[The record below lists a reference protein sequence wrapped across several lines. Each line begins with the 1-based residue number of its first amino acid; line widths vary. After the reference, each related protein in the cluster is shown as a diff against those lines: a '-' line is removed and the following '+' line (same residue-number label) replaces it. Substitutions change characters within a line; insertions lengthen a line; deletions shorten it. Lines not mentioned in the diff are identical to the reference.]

1 MCDNKERKGEG
12 EREGERGRRRERE
25 RGEREGERGEREGE
39 RGGEGGRERERE
51 RGGGEGEKEKRDII
65 SRPIPL
71 YITTVASP
79 NVTAAPVQS
88 VLITDNATLNCSIIA
103 KPTNFTAVWYH
114 NNIII
119 NEANSGKYYS
129 TQDLSSSV
137 LIITNVTLE
146 DAGAYRCLVSN
157 RHGNGSLTTM
167 LHVQSKEKYM

>member
-1 MCDNKERKGEG
+1 MSVCAIIKK
-12 EREGERGRRRERE
+12 ERGRKRERE
-25 RGEREGERGEREGE
+25 RE
-39 RGGEGGRERERE
+39 GEGGRERERKGREREGEREGEKE

-88 VLITDNATLNCSIIA
+88 VLITDNATLTCSIIA

-157 RHGNGSLTTM
+157 RHGNGSSTTM

>member
-1 MCDNKERKGEG
+1 MSVCATIKKERGGRER
-12 EREGERGRRRERE
+12 EREGEGGRERE
-25 RGEREGERGEREGE
+25 REREGE
-39 RGGEGGRERERE
+39 RGGEGGRERGRE

-88 VLITDNATLNCSIIA
+88 VLITDNATLTCSIIA

-114 NNIII
+114 NNMII
-119 NEANSGKYYS
+119 NKANSGKYYS

-146 DAGAYRCLVSN
+146 DAGAYQCLVSN
-157 RHGNGSLTTM
+157 RHGNGSSTTM
-167 LHVQSKEKYM
+167 LLVQSKEKYM

>member
-1 MCDNKERKGEG
+1 MCAIIKKERGREREREKEG
-12 EREGERGRRRERE
+12 ERERGKGRERE
-25 RGEREGERGEREGE
+25 RGEREGE
-39 RGGEGGRERERE
+39 GGRERGRE

-88 VLITDNATLNCSIIA
+88 VLITDNATLTCSIIA
-103 KPTNFTAVWYH
+103 KPTNFTAAWYH

-119 NEANSGKYYS
+119 NEVNSGKYYS

-146 DAGAYRCLVSN
+146 DAGAYRCLISN
-157 RHGNGSLTTM
+157 RHGNGSSTTM

>member
-1 MCDNKERKGEG
+1 MERERER
-12 EREGERGRRRERE
+12 EREGEKERGKGGRGRKRK
-25 RGEREGERGEREGE
+25 REG
-39 RGGEGGRERERE
+39 E

-88 VLITDNATLNCSIIA
+88 VLITDNATLTCSIIA
-103 KPTNFTAVWYH
+103 KPTNFTAAWYH

-119 NEANSGKYYS
+119 NEVNSGKYYS

-146 DAGAYRCLVSN
+146 DAGAYRCLISN
-157 RHGNGSLTTM
+157 RHGNGSSTTM

>member
-1 MCDNKERKGEG
+1 MCDNKERKGE
-12 EREGERGRRRERE
+12 EERERE
-25 RGEREGERGEREGE
+25 RE
-39 RGGEGGRERERE
+39 GEGGRERERKGREREGEREEEKE
-51 RGGGEGEKEKRDII
+51 RGREGGGRERKRREI
-65 SRPIPL
+65 SFQDPAIPL

-88 VLITDNATLNCSIIA
+88 VLITDNATLTCSIIA

-157 RHGNGSLTTM
+157 RHGNGSSTTM